1 MDKECIIVEDSIV
14 KSSVQS
20 LEIPD
25 VDFATFLRNTCSRY
39 RANVALVEGDVSYSF
54 AELEDECRTVATG
67 LRLKFGFGP
76 GHVAAFFSDNNI
88 ELVFA
93 LFGATFAGGA
103 LSFIK
108 TSLTDGEVRQLL
120 QQSQPSVVF
129 CDLKNAEKAKAAS
142 ARLTCVKV
150 LVSFG
155 ECETMVTFTTLKRIA
170 QPSPYPEVP
179 DCVGSNE
186 DRLLAIFYT
195 SGSTGEPKGV
205 QLSHKNFISSLVCF
219 SHGNSAVTESKTL
232 LAYTPFMHIGG
243 FWTLCLMLSL
253 GAKAVVLAPFD
264 LGVALT
270 AAFGHKDII
279 CAVYPTYVGPLLE
292 NPLLSEIDL
301 RRFRAILSAGSSTA
315 GVILQHLAAKFKY
328 TTILH
333 TYGLTESS
341 CLVTFPRESTK
352 DVKSVGAPMPMTEIK
367 VVDLETC
374 KNLGPGECGEICIRG
389 PMCFKGYHGMSR
401 PASSIYDDSGFLR
414 TGDTGCYTERGDIYV
429 LGRIKDQFKCKD
441 QQVAPSVLEEVIL
454 QHPDVCEAVVAGVPH
469 ADLGEAARAFIVLR
483 DGVHPDN
490 AVALRIKEFVKGS
503 QPFHR
508 QLHGGIEF
516 LQRLPTT
523 ETGKNLRRALRD
535 AYMQTSEKTYG

>member
-1 MDKECIIVEDSIV
+1 MCI
-14 KSSVQS
+14 
-20 LEIPD
+20 
-25 VDFATFLRNTCSRY
+25 
-39 RANVALVEGDVSYSF
+39 
-54 AELEDECRTVATG
+54 
-67 LRLKFGFGP
+67 
-76 GHVAAFFSDNNI
+76 
-88 ELVFA
+88 
-93 LFGATFAGGA
+93 
-103 LSFIK
+103 
-108 TSLTDGEVRQLL
+108 L
-120 QQSQPSVVF
+120 Q
-129 CDLKNAEKAKAAS
+129 C
-142 ARLTCVKV
+142 

-155 ECETMVTFTTLKRIA
+155 ECEAMVTFSTLKRIA

-270 AAFGHKDII
+270 AAFGHKFDFI
-279 CAVYPTYVGPLLE
+279 CYPRVIFVGFFEAVH
-292 NPLLSEIDL
+292 SS
-301 RRFRAILSAGSSTA
+301 FSTA
-315 GVILQHLAAKFKY
+315 
-328 TTILH
+328 
-333 TYGLTESS
+333 
-341 CLVTFPRESTK
+341 LVVR
-352 DVKSVGAPMPMTEIK
+352 
-367 VVDLETC
+367 
-374 KNLGPGECGEICIRG
+374 
-389 PMCFKGYHGMSR
+389 
-401 PASSIYDDSGFLR
+401 
-414 TGDTGCYTERGDIYV
+414 GDTGCYTERGDIYV

-490 AVALRIKEFVKGS
+490 AVALRIKEFVKGD
-503 QPFHR
+503 QVVHAP
-508 QLHGGIEF
+508 LA
-516 LQRLPTT
+516 
-523 ETGKNLRRALRD
+523 LRRAFAL
-535 AYMQTSEKTYG
+535 